1 MLASLHQTHEKELEA
16 WEPPLGAMQKR
27 VALEKTRTRTGTT
40 WWVTGFPLWGQR
52 GRAAP
57 YCSWVEWSREAGGY
71 GVTQREAGLNE
82 RKQSGRQGRGI
93 RYSVRATATTT
104 GDGTEPLARAR
115 KGLSA
120 EC

>member
-1 MLASLHQTHEKELEA
+1 MA

-93 RYSVRATATTT
+93 RYRY
-104 GDGTEPLARAR
+104 GQPRPQLGTERSLLLVLG
-115 KGLSA
+115 KG
-120 EC
+120 

>member
-1 MLASLHQTHEKELEA
+1 
-16 WEPPLGAMQKR
+16 MQKR
-27 VALEKTRTRTGTT
+27 VAALGKMRTRTGTT

-57 YCSWVEWSREAGGY
+57 YCSWREWSRVAGGY

-82 RKQSGRQGRGI
+82 RRRQDDRAAVYGI
-93 RYSVRATATTT
+93 RQPRPQQGT
-104 GDGTEPLARAR
+104 GRSLLLVLG